1 MEGRGNIM
9 ENNDTIENAAVDAER
24 DILFDCKFC
33 GKSLVIDRRGA
44 GLMVRCPDCNNELE
58 VPYPEDMHPSEEFTN
73 VDGTIMDERL
83 QALLT
88 ELDELRYRRNLL
100 EKKQAE
106 YGMCLRAIS
115 QQVLQIKKALNQIDD
130 LILSMKEVSGNDT
143 QQIKLVK

>member
-1 MEGRGNIM
+1 M
-9 ENNDTIENAAVDAER
+9 ENQNTTENVGVDKER

-58 VPYPEDMHPSEEFTN
+58 VPRLDEDMADQKEEEYIEE
-73 VDGTIMDERL
+73 DGTIKNERL

-88 ELDELRYRRNLL
+88 ELDELRYRRNML
-100 EKKQAE
+100 EKKQSE

-115 QQVLQIKKALNQIDD
+115 QQLLMIKKALNQIDD
-130 LILSMKEVSGNDT
+130 LILSMKEVSGSDT
-143 QQIKLVK
+143 QQIKSVK